1 MAGTIVFTFFPFRS
15 SRKTK
20 KRTMTAVQDPAYHR
34 RSEGDSQIYENQ
46 YICNHT
52 FLKTAASLVIY
63 QE

>member
-46 YICNHT
+46 
-52 FLKTAASLVIY
+52 
-63 QE
+63 